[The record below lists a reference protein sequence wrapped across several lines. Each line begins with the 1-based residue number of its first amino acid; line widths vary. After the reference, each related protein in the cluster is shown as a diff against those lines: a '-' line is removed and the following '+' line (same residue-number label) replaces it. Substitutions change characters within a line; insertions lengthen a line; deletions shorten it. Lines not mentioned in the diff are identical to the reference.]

1 MPQTITSIF
10 AAFQKYLPNP
20 FSHLTSVLRIK
31 YRHILKRSGFKNDK
45 DEDVTRPRALTIF
58 LSLIFLL
65 VFLVV
70 SILGLFFPTVVMKR
84 IVISVNVLCD
94 GVLILV
100 FASDLIMSSKF
111 TNDIKRD
118 WN

>member
-1 MPQTITSIF
+1 MSQIIVSIF
-10 AAFQKYLPNP
+10 AAFQYLLYP
-20 FSHLTSVLRIK
+20 FSHPTTVRNK
-31 YRHILKRSGFKNDK
+31 CRHILKRSGFKNDK
-45 DEDVTRPRALTIF
+45 DEDVTRPRALTVF

-65 VFLVV
+65 IFLVV

-84 IVISVNVLCD
+84 IVISVNALCD

-111 TNDIKRD
+111 TNDIKRG
-118 WN
+118 WS